1 MRFHLFLKNVD
12 LSDFGAVSIAKLF
25 SHILELFVHCG
36 YLLHEFFV
44 LLLLF
49 VVCLLVLL
57 AFVI

>member
-1 MRFHLFLKNVD
+1 MIFHPFLKNVD
-12 LSDFGAVSIAKLF
+12 LSDFVAVFIVELF
-25 SHILELFVHCG
+25 CHILELFAHGG